1 VKEDRSG
8 LVGVVRTRIYVMN
21 IEFWEIGRPRRVL
34 WEATIRYEY
43 ERSKAAHL
51 AEVLLE
57 RIL

>member
-1 VKEDRSG
+1 
-8 LVGVVRTRIYVMN
+8 MN